1 MAGIAATTNRSCSI
15 SAVMP
20 PSHDSGPDRLIWK
33 WMSKGKFSSASTY
46 SYFLNQRELVQWEH
60 SSRIW
65 KNDAPQITNETGMN
79 LLKFYSST
87 IDGEWPTLF
96 SIVSWLIW
104 KHGNDFIFKGASY
117 SNMDLIATSI
127 AWARSISNLARL
139 NNSCCSEY
147 TKEYWQPPPV
157 GWVKGN
163 IDGSI
168 PKHTSSAAVGG
179 MIRDHEGNWLFGFG
193 MRIGR
198 YVIFQTEARALYEG
212 LVVAWHEGFRQIEVE
227 RDNAILI
234 DAGVRQGCG
243 LHSKDVKWRFE

>member
-1 MAGIAATTNRSCSI
+1 MELEMAGIAATTNRSCSI

-65 KNDAPQITNETGMN
+65 KNDAPQITNE
-79 LLKFYSST
+79 
-87 IDGEWPTLF
+87 
-96 SIVSWLIW
+96 
-104 KHGNDFIFKGASY
+104 HGNDFIFKGASY

-198 YVIFQTEARALYEG
+198 YGIIQTEARALYEG
-212 LVVAWHEGFRQIEVE
+212 LVAAWHEGFRQIEVE
-227 RDNAILI
+227 SDNAILI
-234 DAGVRQGCG
+234 DVGAKQGCG